1 MTNKFL
7 AMRRSGSTAKHELA
21 QLLMIVSDG
30 RGLFLEGVETVK
42 QAVRHAMNSGVF
54 LVFVIIDNPDSK
66 VSTKSYSDGFHPK
79 YCWQRQLIVINNISL
94 LHYAFSLNE
103 YSP

>member
-1 MTNKFL
+1 MLYCSILQMLNSMTNKFL
-7 AMRRSGSTAKHELA
+7 ALRQSGTTAKHELA

-54 LVFVIIDNPDSK
+54 LVFVIIDNPNSK
-66 VSTKSYSDGFHPK
+66 VSVVFIFFL
-79 YCWQRQLIVINNISL
+79 R
-94 LHYAFSLNE
+94 
-103 YSP
+103 